1 VQGGGEFPAKLVE
14 LARVDIADG
23 PEIETFFRPMPDVKS
38 MPGFAGYSRMLGAQ
52 MLRHEQIDHVVV
64 AAIDDCRHGLAV
76 DVVETAADQ
85 RKALRREVDDRW
97 REVELAVEPRL
108 DGVLIAGLDIG
119 KMVGLERAQVCGND
133 FARNLLIR
141 IVAKDGDDKACRH
154 GRRKCRA
161 DSEAAEE
168 SAPRHSP
175 GIAPGIAHTGHAR
188 RRCKHRGF
196 DAVI

>member
-1 VQGGGEFPAKLVE
+1 MFVALKDERGHAASVQIIKP
-14 LARVDIADG
+14 
-23 PEIETFFRPMPDVKS
+23 
-38 MPGFAGYSRMLGAQ
+38 
-52 MLRHEQIDHVVV
+52 
-64 AAIDDCRHGLAV
+64 
-76 DVVETAADQ
+76 AADEGKFLGRQ
-85 RKALRREVDDRW
+85 VFDRRREIK
-97 REVELAVEPRL
+97 LAVEPRL